1 MCTSIF
7 VFLRDCGADS
17 QNSTV
22 LAIVESGSTI
32 VYYYVHCGLHPP
44 TEGSLSKKL
53 TQPLRKDERKSR
65 KRRKP
70 NGGDKKQDTR
80 EKRRK
85 EGDEYTLE
93 VKDEGTSGEVQTK

>member
-1 MCTSIF
+1 VF
-7 VFLRDCGADS
+7 VRDVGADN

-32 VYYYVHCGLHPP
+32 VYYYIHCGLHPP

-65 KRRKP
+65 KRRKT
-70 NGGDKKQDTR
+70 NGGEVKQTTK

-85 EGDEYTLE
+85 EGDELPVE
-93 VKDEGTSGEVQTK
+93 VIDEDTSSKVQTK